1 MENLQTYPKLQK
13 RPYTNAEYIIYKK
26 NTLDEKPKNPVYFL
40 GIWGTKK
47 NKGLALTSIFL
58 YLYQRHSDR
67 LIDIKCNPLYNTKIS
82 NQKQKRST
90 RILLNTT

>member
-40 GIWGTKK
+40 GI
-47 NKGLALTSIFL
+47 
-58 YLYQRHSDR
+58 
-67 LIDIKCNPLYNTKIS
+67 
-82 NQKQKRST
+82 
-90 RILLNTT
+90 